1 MAQLRRARIRA
12 GVRDY
17 RKRRGGWT
25 SRDEQ
30 EDGAVMVTRLSSADA
45 SFFRLEN
52 TSTPMYVGSLSILAR
67 PRAGL
72 NYETL
77 LAAVEQRLPQV
88 PRYRQKVR
96 QVRLG
101 PARPVWVDDSDFDI
115 AYHVRRAALPSPG
128 SDEQL
133 HGLVARLSAR
143 PLDKSRPLWEMYL
156 IEGLANNRV
165 ALYTKSHQA
174 LINGLSALEINHVI
188 ADRARRGPAFPED
201 IWVPERDP
209 GTVRLALGAIGDWLG
224 APGAQ
229 LQEAGSAIAGLATD
243 HGEFV
248 DAGRRVLEYARRVT
262 RGTAPS
268 SPLNAP
274 VSRHRRFTVARGRLE
289 DYRAV
294 RARYDCDVND
304 VVLAVITGALGNWLM
319 SRGEAVSPT
328 ATIRAMAPLP
338 VYAEAQLD
346 ATGPGPTI
354 SQVVPFL
361 VDLPVAEPNAVVRLS
376 QIAHATE
383 SNPTAASLVDAR
395 TIATLSGFAPPTLHA
410 MGIRV
415 ATSFSKRTFNLLITN
430 APGAQSQKYVAGT
443 KLLET
448 YSVPPLLHDQALAIG
463 VTSYNGML
471 YFGINAD
478 REAMSDVDL
487 LPGLLG
493 QSLEELVE
501 ASRS

>member
-1 MAQLRRARIRA
+1 
-12 GVRDY
+12 
-17 RKRRGGWT
+17 
-25 SRDEQ
+25 
-30 EDGAVMVTRLSSADA
+30 MVTRLSPSDA

-52 TSTPMYVGSLSILAR
+52 TTTPMYVGSLSILRR

-72 NYETL
+72 SYETL
-77 LAAVEQRLPQV
+77 LAAVEQRLPQI

-96 QVRLG
+96 EVRL
-101 PARPVWVDDSDFDI
+101 PSARPVWIDDNDFDI
-115 AYHVRRAALPSPG
+115 TYHVRRSALPSPG

-133 HGLVARLSAR
+133 HELIARLAAR

-156 IEGLANNRV
+156 VEGLAKNRV

-174 LINGLSALEINHVI
+174 LIGGMSALEINHVI
-188 ADRARRGPAFPED
+188 ADRTKRPPAFPED

-209 GTVRLALGAIGDWLG
+209 GNARLVFGAVGDWVVG
-224 APGAQ
+224 PGAQ
-229 LQEAGSAIAGLATD
+229 LQAVGSTIGGLVTNS
-243 HGEFV
+243 GELL
-248 DAGRRVLEYARRVT
+248 DAGRRVLHFARNVA

-268 SPLNAP
+268 SPLNAT
-274 VSRHRRFTVARGRLE
+274 VSRHRRFTVARGNLD
-289 DYRAV
+289 DYRTV

-319 SRGEAVSPT
+319 SRGVAASPT
-328 ATIRAMAPLP
+328 ATVRAMAPLP
-338 VYAEAQLD
+338 VYDDGQLD
-346 ATGPGPTI
+346 ATGPGQAI
-354 SQVVPFL
+354 SQVMPFL
-361 VDLPVAEPNAVVRLS
+361 VDLPVGEPNAVVRLS

-383 SNPTAASLVDAR
+383 SNPTAARLVDAR
-395 TIATLSGFAPPTLHA
+395 TIVTLSGFAPPTLHA

-415 ATSFSKRTFNLLITN
+415 ATNFPSFSRRTFNLLITN
-430 APGAQSQKYVAGT
+430 APGAQSQMYVAGT

-448 YSVPPLLHDQALAIG
+448 YGVPPLLHNQALAIS

-487 LPGLLG
+487 LPGLLN
-493 QSLEELVE
+493 QSLEELLE
-501 ASRS
+501 ASR

>member
-1 MAQLRRARIRA
+1 
-12 GVRDY
+12 
-17 RKRRGGWT
+17 
-25 SRDEQ
+25 
-30 EDGAVMVTRLSSADA
+30 MVTRLSPSDA
-45 SFFRLEN
+45 SFYRLEN
-52 TSTPMYVGSLSILAR
+52 TATPMYVGSLSILQR

-72 NYETL
+72 SYETL
-77 LAAVEQRLPQV
+77 LATVEQRLPQT

-96 QVRLG
+96 EVRIG
-101 PARPVWVDDSDFDI
+101 PARPVWIDDSDFDI
-115 AYHVRRAALPSPG
+115 TYHVRRSALPSPG

-133 HGLVARLSAR
+133 HELIARLAAR

-156 IEGLANNRV
+156 VEGLAKNRV

-174 LINGLSALEINHVI
+174 LINGMSALEINHVI
-188 ADRARRGPAFPED
+188 ADRTKRPPPFPED

-209 GTVRLALGAIGDWLG
+209 GNTRLVVGAIGDWLG

-229 LQEAGSAIAGLATD
+229 LQAVGSAIAGSATNY
-243 HGEFV
+243 GEFV
-248 DAGRRVLEYARRVT
+248 DAGRRVIDYARNVA

-274 VSRHRRFTVARGRLE
+274 VSRHRRFTVARGSLE
-289 DYRAV
+289 DYRTV

-304 VVLAVITGALGNWLM
+304 VVLAVIAGALGNWLM
-319 SRGEAVSPT
+319 SRGVAVSPT
-328 ATIRAMAPLP
+328 ATIRAMAPLS
-338 VYAEAQLD
+338 VYADGQLD
-346 ATGPGPTI
+346 ATGPGQTI
-354 SQVVPFL
+354 SQVMPFL
-361 VDLPVAEPNAVVRLS
+361 VDLPVGEPNAVVRLS

-383 SNPTAASLVDAR
+383 SNPTAGSLVDAI
-395 TIATLSGFAPPTLHA
+395 TIVTLSGFAPPTLHA

-415 ATSFSKRTFNLLITN
+415 ATNFPSFSKRTFNLLITN
-430 APGAQSQKYVAGT
+430 APGAQSQMYVAGT

-448 YSVPPLLHDQALAIG
+448 YAVPPLLHNQALAIS

-487 LPGLLG
+487 LPGLLS
-493 QSLEELVE
+493 QSLEELLE
-501 ASRS
+501 ASRT